1 MKKNFVFMAA
11 SLLLLGSCSDDVMN
25 ISMDDALAVKDV
37 PVTFGT
43 YMGKNAVT
51 RAGDVTPMTT
61 TQMQT
66 TGFGV
71 FAYNT
76 GTADYTVGGATG
88 QTPNFMYNEMV
99 SGSTWTYSPIKY
111 WPNLNG
117 QADTQTP
124 SSTEANA
131 AAKLSFFA
139 YAPYVS
145 ASDITADPNKNITQL
160 VAANATVDPFV
171 KYMFPT
177 DGKSVDL
184 LWGMADPTTSNKT
197 GDNILG
203 NAQAGKKLTLDAVGN
218 VNADL
223 TKQKETGKVSF
234 FFKHALSNIGGSY
247 TATKTVTNPNSD
259 ETGTIDVKQGGFQ
272 AILDINDGS
281 GTKESKT
288 VVTIKNIKIKGKNV
302 APTGTTG
309 EDENGNSITSDGTYV
324 VVGGKLNL
332 ATGIW
337 TKIMKAPTTPTDGV
351 IDHNVTSPASTP
363 AEQTAK
369 SATLSNVLAEPAGI
383 SAIANWTALTTKPLG
398 VLTVAQNVYEDETSP
413 FVFMPGTIPNL
424 DVTVEYIVR
433 TFDDKL
439 TAGWTETVQN
449 VTKSINFTSA
459 IDMNKKYN
467 LIMHIGLTDVKFTA
481 SVEEWAS
488 YEPDPSDPASDGVPN
503 PADPNDPDNDNTVDI
518 DVYVPKNVN

>member
-43 YMGKNAVT
+43 YTGKNAVT

-76 GTADYTVGGATG
+76 GTADYTVGGANG
-88 QTPNFMYNEMV
+88 QTPNFMYNEKV
-99 SGSTWTYSPIKY
+99 STANWTYSPIKY

-117 QADTQTP
+117 QADTQNP
-124 SSTEANA
+124 SSSTEANA

-160 VAANATVDPFV
+160 VAAGATVDPFV

-184 LWGMADPTTSNKT
+184 LWGTAATTPTT
-197 GDNILG
+197 GENILG
-203 NAQAGKKLTLDAVGN
+203 NAQAGTTLTGGVGKVN
-218 VNADL
+218 VNL
-223 TKQKETGKVSF
+223 TKQKESGKVSF
-234 FFKHALSNIGGSY
+234 FFKHALSNVGGSS
-247 TATKTVTNPNSD
+247 TITNTVPNPNSD
-259 ETGTIDVKQGGFQ
+259 ANGNIDVKQGGFQ

-281 GTKESKT
+281 DKKESKT

-302 APTGTTG
+302 APNGTTG
-309 EDENGNSITSDGTYV
+309 EDENGDPITSDGTYV

-337 TKIMKAPTTPTDGV
+337 TKIMKPSTTPTDGV
-351 IDHNVTSPASTP
+351 IDHNVTSPASTT
-363 AEQTAK
+363 AEQNAK
-369 SATLSNVLAEPAGI
+369 SATLSNVLAEPASI
-383 SAIANWTALTTKPLG
+383 TASTQWNTLPLG
-398 VLTVAQNVYEDETSP
+398 VLTVAQNIYEDETSP
-413 FVFMPGTIPNL
+413 FVFMPGAVPHL

-433 TFDDKL
+433 TKDEKL
-439 TAGWTETVQN
+439 TAGWTVTEQA
-449 VTKSINFTSA
+449 VTKSIDFANA
-459 IDMNKKYN
+459 IEMNKKYN

-481 SVEEWAS
+481 SVEDWAS
-488 YEPDPSDPASDGVPN
+488 YNPDPSIDPTAPGYVPDPNN
-503 PADPNDPDNDNTVDI
+503 PADPANSVDI
-518 DVYVPKNVN
+518 DVYVPKNVAN

>member
-11 SLLLLGSCSDDVMN
+11 ALLLLGSCSDDVMN
-25 ISMDDALAVKDV
+25 ISMDDVLAVKDV

-43 YMGKNAVT
+43 YTGKNAVT

-76 GTADYTVGGATG
+76 ETADYTVGGATG
-88 QTPNFMYNEMV
+88 QTPNFMYNEKV
-99 SGSTWTYSPIKY
+99 STANWTYSPIKY

-117 QADTQTP
+117 KADTQDP
-124 SSTEANA
+124 YSTEANPG
-131 AAKLSFFA
+131 AKLSFFA

-160 VAANATVDPFV
+160 VAADATVDPFV
-171 KYMFPT
+171 KYMFP
-177 DGKSVDL
+177 DNGRSVDL
-184 LWGMADPTTSNKT
+184 LWGTAATTPTT
-197 GDNILG
+197 GENILG
-203 NAQAGKKLTLDAVGN
+203 NAQAGTVLTGGVGKVN
-218 VNADL
+218 VNL
-223 TKQKETGKVSF
+223 TKQKESGKVSF
-234 FFKHALSNIGGSY
+234 FFKHALSNVGGSS
-247 TATKTVTNPNSD
+247 TITKNVANPNSD
-259 ETGTIDVKQGGFQ
+259 ASGNIDVKQGGFQ

-281 GTKESKT
+281 DKKESKT

-302 APTGTTG
+302 APNGTTG
-309 EDENGNSITSDGTYV
+309 EDENGDPITSDGTYV

-337 TKIMKAPTTPTDGV
+337 TKIMKPSTTPTDGV
-351 IDHNVTSPASTP
+351 IDHNVTSPASTT
-363 AEQTAK
+363 AEQNAK
-369 SATLSNVLAEPAGI
+369 SATLSNVLAEPASI
-383 SAIANWTALTTKPLG
+383 TASNQWPSLPLG

-413 FVFMPGTIPNL
+413 FVFMPGAVPHL

-433 TFDDKL
+433 TKDEKL
-439 TAGWTETVQN
+439 TAGWTVTEQA
-449 VTKSINFTSA
+449 VTKSIDFANA
-459 IDMNKKYN
+459 IEMNKKYN

-481 SVEEWAS
+481 SVEDWAS
-488 YEPDPSDPASDGVPN
+488 YNPDPSSVPSSDPTYDPNNN
-503 PADPNDPDNDNTVDI
+503 PADPANSVDI